1 MPGFQQI
8 LEVEH
13 IHDGHKIK
21 VTRSGEITIVPLP
34 GQLEGKPMSNPPKE
48 FWDNLSSLIKNMDE
62 HITQLG
68 KRLMNAETE
77 LVEMDER
84 VGELETKQK
93 YMPINSGSKQKMFIA
108 GMTMGKNMRRT

>member
-8 LEVEH
+8 IEVEH
-13 IHDGHKIK
+13 IHDGHKII

-34 GQLEGKPMSNPPKE
+34 GHLEGKAMSNPPKE
-48 FWDNLSSLIKNMDE
+48 FWDNLSSLLKNMNE

-68 KRLMNAETE
+68 KRLINAEAE

-84 VGELETKQK
+84 IGQMEEKQK
-93 YMPINSGSKQKMFIA
+93 YMPINSNSKQKMFIA
-108 GMTMGKNMRRT
+108 GMTMGKNMGRK